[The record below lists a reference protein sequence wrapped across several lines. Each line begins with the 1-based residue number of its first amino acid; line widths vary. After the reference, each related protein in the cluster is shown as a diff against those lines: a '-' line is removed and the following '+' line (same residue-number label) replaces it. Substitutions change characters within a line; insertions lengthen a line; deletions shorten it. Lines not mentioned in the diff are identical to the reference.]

1 MNQVRLVFNFGT
13 SIVVQSF
20 NMRQAVSTAPKMVAG
35 DLKHRLV
42 YCTTPLPNSD
52 LSYRTIAS
60 SRYQRGPRPIHACIP
75 KLVGFEV
82 ETSIPRA
89 GDGGDTS
96 GAAIR
101 SDRKNEARMWE
112 KDGGRASVG
121 AWGMMGLVPASRGFR
136 ARGSVCKRLGED
148 YDGP

>member
-1 MNQVRLVFNFGT
+1 MLHCVHCNFGT

-20 NMRQAVSTAPKMVAG
+20 NIRQAVSTAPKRVAG

-75 KLVGFEV
+75 KLVDFEV

-112 KDGGRASVG
+112 KDGGRA
-121 AWGMMGLVPASRGFR
+121 WMDMDIRRRLVPASRGFR